1 MRNKKF
7 LLFFSLLCFNSAMY
21 AQTRVSIETTKGTM
35 VIELYDKT
43 PKHKANFVKLAKSG
57 FYDSTLFHRVIG
69 DFMIQAGDPESK
81 GAPKGQ
87 PLGMGG
93 PGYRVDAEINN
104 DFIHKKGA
112 LAAARQ
118 GDNVN
123 PKRASSGS
131 QFYIVEGKP
140 TSAELLSRFEES
152 RGEPYT
158 ANQKKI
164 YETLGG
170 TPHLDG
176 QYTVFGEIVKGL
188 EVVDAISMVKTARGD
203 RPVEDI
209 MIVSM
214 KLLD

>member
-1 MRNKKF
+1 MCVVV
-7 LLFFSLLCFNSAMY
+7 S
-21 AQTRVSIETTKGTM
+21 AQTRVSIETTKGTII
-35 VIELYDKT
+35 VQLYDET
-43 PKHKANFVKLAKSG
+43 PKHKENFIKLAKSG

-69 DFMIQAGDPESK
+69 DFMIQGGDPQSK

-93 PGYRVDAEINN
+93 PGYRVDAEIDNQ
-104 DFIHKKGA
+104 FIHKKGA

-140 TSAELLSRFEES
+140 TPGDLLSRFEQS
-152 RGEPYT
+152 RGKAYT
-158 ANQKKI
+158 DDQKMI

-176 QYTVFGEIVKGL
+176 QYTVFGEVVKGL

-203 RPVEDI
+203 RPLEDV
-209 MIVSM
+209 MIISM
-214 KLLD
+214 KLVN